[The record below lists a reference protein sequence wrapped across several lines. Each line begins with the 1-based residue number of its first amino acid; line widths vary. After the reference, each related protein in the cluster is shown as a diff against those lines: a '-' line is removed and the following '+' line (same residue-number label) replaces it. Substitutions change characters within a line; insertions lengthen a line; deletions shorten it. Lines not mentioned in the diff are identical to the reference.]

1 MRDKRRQQLM
11 GAMRRG
17 VGLGMGLVAA
27 WGLAATVDLSGAAGS
42 LTALAQT
49 PAVLVDLLAQEVGVP
64 PESGGLEGV
73 DSLGAAGPG
82 ASGAP
87 VHPGGREH
95 QPAAG
100 AGSPGGQQPHPQH
113 DRPGQGR
120 QQLLPAGGGVP
131 L

>member
-1 MRDKRRQQLM
+1 MRDKRRRQLM

-73 DSLGAAGPG
+73 DSLGRLFLAQSALLD
-82 ASGAP
+82 
-87 VHPGGREH
+87 
-95 QPAAG
+95 
-100 AGSPGGQQPHPQH
+100 GQE
-113 DRPGQGR
+113 DKV
-120 QQLLPAGGGVP
+120 LAWE
-131 L
+131 

>member
-1 MRDKRRQQLM
+1 MRDKRRRQLM

-64 PESGGLEGV
+64 QIGR
-73 DSLGAAGPG
+73 
-82 ASGAP
+82 ASC
-87 VHPGGREH
+87 RE
-95 QPAAG
+95 
-100 AGSPGGQQPHPQH
+100 
-113 DRPGQGR
+113 R
-120 QQLLPAGGGVP
+120 V
-131 L
+131 